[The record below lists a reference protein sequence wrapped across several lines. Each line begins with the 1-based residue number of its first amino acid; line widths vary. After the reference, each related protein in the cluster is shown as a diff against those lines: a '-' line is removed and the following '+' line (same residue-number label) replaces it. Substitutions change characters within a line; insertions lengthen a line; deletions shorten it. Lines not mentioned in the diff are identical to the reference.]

1 MRHAQVIRAPVT
13 AVPSA
18 DGMSSTACRN
28 CPVST
33 LLSPS
38 RCGGS
43 PSGSGRPLSSH
54 GARSGSAPSSY
65 RPGYGMPAISDWCT
79 VRPRG
84 WNEMRERSGPAVMFD
99 SVVPRT
105 VRAVIFPLG
114 P

>member
-1 MRHAQVIRAPVT
+1 MPELPGQHPAEPGPERRQPERVRQAAVFPRGQV
-13 AVPSA
+13 A
-18 DGMSSTACRN
+18 DRRRCRTG
-28 CPVST
+28 PDT
-33 LLSPS
+33 GL
-38 RCGGS
+38 
-43 PSGSGRPLSSH
+43 
-54 GARSGSAPSSY
+54 
-65 RPGYGMPAISDWCT
+65 PAISDWCT